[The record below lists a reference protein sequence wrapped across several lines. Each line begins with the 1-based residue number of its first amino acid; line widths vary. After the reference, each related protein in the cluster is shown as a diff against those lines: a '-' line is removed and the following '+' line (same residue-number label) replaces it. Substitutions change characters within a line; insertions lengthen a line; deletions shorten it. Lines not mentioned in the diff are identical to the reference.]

1 VKQKLGKSL
10 SCLRNQVIST
20 WWIKSWSQQA
30 PEATERMIHSPF
42 QRLPHILLRRKD
54 IPRSLVAQSFHG
66 NFVQQERYGQHV
78 LSGTSAKNTGHPDSF
93 VFPLFR
99 QKFRE
104 NKHREREERS
114 QHLFNPHLRSGT
126 ALCASLLLSTMQD
139 AVSPVLQVQSSG
151 HRVKSDFSKV
161 I

>member
-1 VKQKLGKSL
+1 
-10 SCLRNQVIST
+10 
-20 WWIKSWSQQA
+20 
-30 PEATERMIHSPF
+30 MIHPPF

-66 NFVQQERYGQHV
+66 NFVQPERSGQYV

-114 QHLFNPHLRSGT
+114 QHLFNLHLRLGT
-126 ALCASLLLSTMQD
+126 ALCASLLLSIMQD
-139 AVSPVLQVQSSG
+139 AISPVLQVQSSG
-151 HRVKSDFSKV
+151 HRFKSDFSKV